1 MAKEKLAATASTNA
15 TSGSC
20 VDVQCKPKRRVTYV
34 LSATS
39 SANLSIPVAV
49 AIGGQVDPKYL
60 SKPGRISGASGKLS
74 VMVDPGVAVNLY
86 LNSDAHPDYRKNPV
100 YSITPVEH
108 DVLVAITEKSGK
120 HSDSDT
126 PIFQTSKETV
136 DPKTGAKQT
145 IDHHAA
151 PLTGDIWLK
160 VSHRYEVS
168 EVEALLPPDTCD
180 EVKAAVKSIYSPLGK
195 PSLTIAVPAKG
206 DKKEQNIDV
215 TFADSDNPKQN
226 ITKYDLLADGLTRV
240 HPAGYAA
247 LFNSALDNKIKTL
260 ALSSAWRPLLGSI
273 AHRAGLGLDINYVDG
288 TRMNREELRK
298 KGAVDTSN
306 VSEDEKKLFKQYE
319 DAEAENAK
327 SQKALKQA
335 TQDSTKYKKDPIK
348 GPLAEAELK
357 NASAA
362 ATKAQAAASASKKSW
377 ETERDR
383 NEPLTVRS
391 FRGSLLKC
399 SCVKQLFDPW
409 FMDSNTRDK
418 AAPEPNLQRG
428 ATTSNERL
436 HSHHMHIT
444 VNDPK
449 IL

>member
-1 MAKEKLAATASTNA
+1 MAKKKPAATASTNDA
-15 TSGSC
+15 PGSC
-20 VDVQCKPKRRVTYV
+20 VDVQCRPKRRVTYV

-60 SKPGRISGASGKLS
+60 DKPGRISGANGKLS
-74 VMVDPGVAVNLY
+74 VLVDPGATVSLY

-100 YSITPVEH
+100 YPVTPVEH
-108 DVLVAITEKSGK
+108 DIWVAITEKAGK

-126 PIFQTSKETV
+126 PVLKTSKEVV
-136 DPKTGAKQT
+136 DPTTGARQ
-145 IDHHAA
+145 IVDHYAA

-160 VSHRYEVS
+160 VSHKYAAS
-168 EVEALLPPDTCD
+168 EVEALLPGGTCD
-180 EVKAAVKSIYSPLGK
+180 EVKAAVKNIYGPLNH
-195 PSLTIAVPAKG
+195 PSLNLAIAAVG
-206 DKKEQNIDV
+206 EKKERKIAI

-226 ITKYDLLADGLTRV
+226 ITKYDLLVDGLTRV

-247 LFNSALDNKIKTL
+247 LFNAALENNIGTL

-273 AHRAGLGLDINYVDG
+273 AHRAGLGLDINYVGG
-288 TRMNREELRK
+288 TRMNREELRRK
-298 KGAVDTSN
+298 DAVDTSN
-306 VSEDEKKLFKQYE
+306 VSQEEKKLFKQYE
-319 DAEAENAK
+319 NAATESDK
-327 SQKALKQA
+327 SQTALKQA
-335 TQDSTKYKKDPIK
+335 ERDSIKFKKDPIK
-348 GPLAEAELK
+348 GPAAEAALE
-357 NASAA
+357 SRF
-362 ATKAQAAASASKKSW
+362 ATAKVAQEKAEASKKAW
-377 ETERDR
+377 DKERDQ
-383 NEPLTVRS
+383 NEPLSVRE

-409 FMDSNTRDK
+409 FMDANTLDK